1 MSASRAL
8 VWLFDVDG
16 TLLLTK
22 GAGRLAM
29 SLALRD
35 RFGVDDDLS
44 TIPFA
49 GSTDGLI
56 LANIAARHGLT
67 FRDGDR
73 ERYWFAVT
81 EHMRALMDPP
91 RGGLLPGVP
100 AVLDA
105 LAAEPAWTRALLT
118 GNVSSMADVKLG
130 VFGIRDRFAWGA
142 FGDEAPDRN
151 ELAKLAVRRAAE
163 RHGVTPDQ
171 CIVVGDTELDVA
183 CARAAGAR
191 AVAVATG
198 GTTKEAL
205 AAAQPD
211 LLLGD
216 LEDAGALIRWASGGE

>member
-1 MSASRAL
+1 
-8 VWLFDVDG
+8 
-16 TLLLTK
+16 
-22 GAGRLAM
+22 
-29 SLALRD
+29 
-35 RFGVDDDLS
+35 
-44 TIPFA
+44 
-49 GSTDGLI
+49 
-56 LANIAARHGLT
+56 
-67 FRDGDR
+67 
-73 ERYWFAVT
+73 
-81 EHMRALMDPP
+81 
-91 RGGLLPGVP
+91 
-100 AVLDA
+100 
-105 LAAEPAWTRALLT
+105 
-118 GNVSSMADVKLG
+118 MADVKLG
-130 VFGIRDRFAWGA
+130 VFGIRDRFAGGA

>member
-29 SLALRD
+29 SLALRA
-35 RFGVDDDLS
+35 RFGVDDDLT

-49 GSTDGLI
+49 GRTDTLI
-56 LANIAARHGLT
+56 LGDIAARHGLT

-73 ERYWFAVT
+73 ERYWRDVT
-81 EHMRALMDPP
+81 AHMRALMDPP

-163 RHGVTPDQ
+163 RHGVRPEQ

-183 CARAAGAR
+183 CARAAGAK

-198 GTTKEAL
+198 GTTQEAL
-205 AAAQPD
+205 AAARPD

-216 LEDAGALIRWASGGE
+216 LEDAGALIRWASGVG